1 MRRVLI
7 AVLLSLCAASS
18 ARAADG
24 PTVRFA
30 TTLGDIDVRLLPDDA
45 PNTVA
50 TFERYVAN
58 RSYDGSY
65 FHRLVRNFIL
75 QGGGYK
81 QKNEQ
86 TSTVDTIFG
95 DTDPFKRS
103 NTRGTLATAK
113 LPGQPNTP
121 TSQWFFN
128 LADNRSLDTNSD
140 DYTVFGRVDNSS
152 SLSVLDTIAALPIID
167 AGGGNQNSA
176 FRELPVR
183 NYTSGTIKDAN
194 LIYVDSMTIVP
205 DRKPPYALPFR
216 LRKSMVAVKR
226 HGARVTVAV
235 KRLRDGTNLT
245 ATIGGRLVA
254 IASAPAGRATL
265 RFRHRGRAKLRITAT
280 PPGEKAS
287 SVVVR
292 LK

>member
-1 MRRVLI
+1 MRRLLLLV
-7 AVLLSLCAASS
+7 VLSLAAAGP

-65 FHRLVRNFIL
+65 FHRLVRDFIL

-81 QKNEQ
+81 QTNEQ

-95 DTDPFKRS
+95 DPDPFKRS
-103 NTRGTLATAK
+103 NLRGTLATAK
-113 LPGQPNTP
+113 LPGQPNTS

-128 LADNRSLDTNSD
+128 LADNTSLDSSSD
-140 DYTVFGRVDNSS
+140 DYTVFGRVDNRS
-152 SLSVLDTIAALPIID
+152 SLTVLDTIAALPIID
-167 AGGGNQNSA
+167 ASGGQQASA
-176 FRELPVR
+176 FGELPVR
-183 NYTSGTIKDAN
+183 NYTSGQIKDAN
-194 LIYVDSMTIVP
+194 LVYVNAITIVP
-205 DRKPPYALPFR
+205 DRRPPYALFFK
-216 LRKSMVAVKR
+216 LRTSMIAVKR
-226 HGARVTVAV
+226 HGARVTVRV

-245 ATIGGRLVA
+245 VA
-254 IASAPAGRATL
+254 IGRRIVALATAPAGRATL
-265 RFRHRGRAKLRITAT
+265 RFRRRGPAKLRVTAT
-280 PPGEKAS
+280 PPGEPAS
-287 SVVVR
+287 SVVVP